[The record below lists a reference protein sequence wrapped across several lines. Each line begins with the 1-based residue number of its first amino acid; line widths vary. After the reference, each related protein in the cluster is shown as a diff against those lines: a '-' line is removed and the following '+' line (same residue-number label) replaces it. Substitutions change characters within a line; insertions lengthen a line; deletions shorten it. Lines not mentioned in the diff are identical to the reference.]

1 MSKKEE
7 QNNELEELV
16 KNLFKQSRQKSG
28 TSAKTR
34 LKLILDK
41 SLHQIAL
48 RDLLL
53 FSSHLVFAMISM
65 LSLFAKPFQTKP

>member
-1 MSKKEE
+1 MSQEK
-7 QNNELEELV
+7 NNELEELV

-34 LKLILDK
+34 LRLILERG
-41 SLHQIAL
+41 LHEIAL

-53 FSSHLVFAMISM
+53 FSSHLIFAMVTM
-65 LSLFAKPFQTKP
+65 LALFTKPFQNKL